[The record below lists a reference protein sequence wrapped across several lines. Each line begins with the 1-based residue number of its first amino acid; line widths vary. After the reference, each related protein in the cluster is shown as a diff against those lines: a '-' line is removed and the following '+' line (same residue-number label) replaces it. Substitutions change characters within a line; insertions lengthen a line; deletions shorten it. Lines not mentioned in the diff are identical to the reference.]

1 MKIFNVYGM
10 IFVILILIP
19 NVIFAYRH
27 ADGFENLY
35 KNKTVEILEQ
45 IGRFGSFIL
54 MIFLLPRVCIGFS
67 SEIARKVY
75 IIAGFSL
82 VFLYILGWIVFR
94 DENSVR
100 KSLVLSV
107 LPSVLLLESGI
118 LSLNTPLIVTAAIF
132 APCHILI
139 SFMNAKLKAQ
149 KPVK

>member
-1 MKIFNVYGM
+1 MNFFNFYGM
-10 IFVILILIP
+10 IFVVLILIP

-35 KNKTVEILEQ
+35 KNRSVEIFEQ

-54 MIFLLPRVCIGFS
+54 MIFSLPRVCIGFS
-67 SEIARKVY
+67 TETVRKVY
-75 IIAGFSL
+75 IIVGFLL

-94 DENSVR
+94 KEDSVR

-107 LPSVLLLESGI
+107 LPSVLFFESGI
-118 LSLNTPLIVTAAIF
+118 LSLNIPLIVTAAIF
-132 APCHILI
+132 APSHITI
-139 SFMNAKLKAQ
+139 SYMNAKLKAQ